1 MSKTPSPPGTPV
13 RAWVWDGER
22 LDLQE
27 RPDPRPGPGEAVLEV
42 LAAGLCHSDLALMA
56 RGRTGLAYDLPT
68 VFGHE
73 AAGRVLET
81 GAGVDPDLVGTEVAV
96 FGPRGCG
103 GCRACRADAQQYCAH
118 ARERGLVSIGIGR
131 DGALAERLLAPAAT
145 DLVPLDGLAA
155 TVAAPLTDA
164 GLTTYSVA
172 ELLAPALR
180 PGASV
185 LVIGAGGGLG
195 HLAVQWLQARGD
207 VDIVALE
214 QSDTGRALLGDLGV
228 GTVAGDAAELEAL
241 RHRTPD
247 GAGASAVIDLVGNQ
261 ATVELA
267 SAYLAQGGQLAI
279 VGLGGGLLPVGLG
292 SVPYGAAIH
301 TPYWGSRGQLE
312 RVLAAGRQGGVRP
325 TVTEY
330 AFEDV
335 PAAYDDLR
343 NGRVAGRAVVRPVAG

>member
-1 MSKTPSPPGTPV
+1 
-13 RAWVWDGER
+13 VWDGER

-27 RPDPRPGPGEAVLEV
+27 LPEPRPGPGEAVLEV
-42 LAAGLCHSDLALMA
+42 LAAGLCHSDLSLMA
-56 RGRTGLAYDLPT
+56 RGRTGLSYDLPT

-81 GAGVDPDLVGTEVAV
+81 GDGVDPGLIGTEVAV
-96 FGPRGCG
+96 LGPRGCG
-103 GCRACRADAQQYCAH
+103 SCRACRADAQQYCAH
-118 ARERGLVSIGIGR
+118 ARARGLFSIGIGR

-155 TVAAPLTDA
+155 SEAAPLTDA
-164 GLTTYSVA
+164 GLTTYSVT
-172 ELLAPALR
+172 ELVEPALR

-195 HLAVQWLQARGD
+195 HLAVQWLLTHD
-207 VDIVALE
+207 VEVVALE
-214 QSDTGRALLGDLGV
+214 QSATGQALLRELGV
-228 GTVAGDAAELEAL
+228 ETVARDASELEAL

-247 GAGASAVIDLVGNQ
+247 GAGASVVIDLVGTQ

-267 SAYLAQGGQLAI
+267 TTWLAQGGHLAI

-292 SVPYGAAIH
+292 SVPYGATIH

-312 RVLAAGRQGGVRP
+312 RVLAAGRDGVVRP

-343 NGRVAGRAVVRPVAG
+343 HGRVVGRAVVRPVGD